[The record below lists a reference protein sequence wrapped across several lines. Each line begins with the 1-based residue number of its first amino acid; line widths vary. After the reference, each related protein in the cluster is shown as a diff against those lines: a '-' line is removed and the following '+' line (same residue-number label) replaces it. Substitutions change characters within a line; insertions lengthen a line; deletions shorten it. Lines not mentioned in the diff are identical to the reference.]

1 MFGSF
6 GYFSYLY
13 YVIKDKN
20 MKQTYV
26 TLPDSFYKGLICKV
40 HVSLN
45 GKKATKELK
54 VCMVKARSITFM
66 EVDKVNRQNIFRKV
80 DRTDIVGFSPTAIC
94 EITVRDGI
102 LPVKWESSWDS
113 IGKVSR
119 MAAGSFQY
127 TPRPNYGSMATAA
140 KGFSHDVLAVSV
152 SNRSTTNSAA
162 GFPMV

>member
-1 MFGSF
+1 MKKN
-6 GYFSYLY
+6 
-13 YVIKDKN
+13 YV
-20 MKQTYV
+20 V
-26 TLPDSFYKGLICKV
+26 LPDSFYKGLICKV

-66 EVDKVNRQNIFRKV
+66 EVDRVNRQNIFRKV

-102 LPVKWESSWDS
+102 LPVKWESAWDS
-113 IGKVSR
+113 IGQPSNSVQS
-119 MAAGSFQY
+119 
-127 TPRPNYGSMATAA
+127 YGRFATAA
-140 KGFSHDVLAVSV
+140 KPFSNHSKGWAPVIKAPMGSSMDALAVSV
-152 SNRSTTNSAA
+152 STRSTTNSAA

>member
-1 MFGSF
+1 
-6 GYFSYLY
+6 
-13 YVIKDKN
+13 
-20 MKQTYV
+20 MKQNYV
-26 TLPDSFYKGLICKV
+26 VLPDSFYKGLICKV

-54 VCMVKARSITFM
+54 VCMVKSRSITFM
-66 EVDKVNRQNIFRKV
+66 EVDKANRQNIFRKV

-113 IGKVSR
+113 IGQPSPSVQS
-119 MAAGSFQY
+119 
-127 TPRPNYGSMATAA
+127 YGRFAQAA
-140 KGFSHDVLAVSV
+140 KPFSNHSKGWAPKLP
-152 SNRSTTNSAA
+152 STTNSAA

>member
-1 MFGSF
+1 MKKV
-6 GYFSYLY
+6 
-13 YVIKDKN
+13 YVS
-20 MKQTYV
+20 
-26 TLPDSFYKGLICKV
+26 LPDSFYKGLICKV

-54 VCMVKARSITFM
+54 VCAVKARSITFI

-102 LPVKWESSWDS
+102 LPVKWESAWDS
-113 IGKVSR
+113 IGTQSNSVK
-119 MAAGSFQY
+119 
-127 TPRPNYGSMATAA
+127 NYGRFAQAA
-140 KGFSHDVLAVSV
+140 KP
-152 SNRSTTNSAA
+152 STTNSAA

>member
-1 MFGSF
+1 
-6 GYFSYLY
+6 
-13 YVIKDKN
+13 

-26 TLPDSFYKGLICKV
+26 VLPDSFYKGLICKV

-45 GKKATKELK
+45 GKTGTKELK
-54 VCMVKARSITFM
+54 VCIVKARSITFM
-66 EVDKVNRQNIFRKV
+66 EVDRVNRQNIFRKV

-113 IGKVSR
+113 IGQPSNSVKS
-119 MAAGSFQY
+119 
-127 TPRPNYGSMATAA
+127 YGRFATAA
-140 KGFSHDVLAVSV
+140 SGNAVVIKRPMGSVMDALAVSV
-152 SNRSTTNSAA
+152 STRSTTNSAA